1 MINDDQA
8 KLILMSEFIEQKVR
22 KEKELEFYQEELQ
35 KLTSKIQYLTRE
47 VDLTS
52 TIIELIKTDNVYDFK
67 EKWVEQEEK
76 KKLLSNKSDGGR
88 T

>member
-1 MINDDQA
+1 
-8 KLILMSEFIEQKVR
+8 MSEFIEQKVR

-76 KKLLSNKSDGGR
+76 KNLLSNKNDRGR

>member
-1 MINDDQA
+1 MVNDDQT
-8 KLILMSEFIEQKVR
+8 KLILISEFIEQKVR

-47 VDLTS
+47 VDLTN

-76 KKLLSNKSDGGR
+76 KKLLSNKSDRGK

>member
-35 KLTSKIQYLTRE
+35 KLTSKIRYLSRE
-47 VDLTS
+47 VDLTN
-52 TIIELIKTDNVYDFK
+52 TIIELIKTDNVYEFK

-76 KKLLSNKSDGGR
+76 KKLLNHKEENNV
-88 T
+88 

>member
-35 KLTSKIQYLTRE
+35 KLTSKIQYLSRE
-47 VDLTS
+47 VDLTN

-76 KKLLSNKSDGGR
+76 KNLLSNKNDRGR

>member
-1 MINDDQA
+1 MISDDQT

-35 KLTSKIQYLTRE
+35 KLTSKIRYLSRE
-47 VDLTS
+47 VDLTN
-52 TIIELIKTDNVYDFK
+52 TIIELIKTDNVYEFK

-76 KKLLSNKSDGGR
+76 KKLLNHKEENNV
-88 T
+88 

>member
-76 KKLLSNKSDGGR
+76 KNLLSNKSDGGR

>member
-35 KLTSKIQYLTRE
+35 KLTSKIQYLSRE
-47 VDLTS
+47 VDLTN
-52 TIIELIKTDNVYDFK
+52 TIIELIKTNNVYDFK

-76 KKLLSNKSDGGR
+76 KKLLNHKEENNV
-88 T
+88 

>member
-1 MINDDQA
+1 MINDDQT

-35 KLTSKIQYLTRE
+35 KLTSKIQYLSRE
-47 VDLTS
+47 VDLTN
-52 TIIELIKTDNVYDFK
+52 TIIELIKTNNVYDFK

-76 KKLLSNKSDGGR
+76 KKLLNHKEENNV
-88 T
+88 

>member
-35 KLTSKIQYLTRE
+35 KLTSKIKYLSRE

-76 KKLLSNKSDGGR
+76 KNLLSNKNDRGR

>member
-1 MINDDQA
+1 MVNNDQT
-8 KLILMSEFIEQKVR
+8 KLILISEFIEQKVR

-47 VDLTS
+47 VDLTN

-76 KKLLSNKSDGGR
+76 KKLLSNKSDRGK

>member
-35 KLTSKIQYLTRE
+35 KLTSKIQYLSRE
-47 VDLTS
+47 VDLTN
-52 TIIELIKTDNVYDFK
+52 TIIELIKTNNVYDFK

-76 KKLLSNKSDGGR
+76 KNLLSNKNDRGR